1 MIQISVD
8 NRAALAALNAI
19 NPARIRSRLQGAV
32 RKTLD
37 DAKSFATQKLNARY
51 VRPDFATSNMKL
63 KVAGLNGSLSVSD
76 KRHGLTQF
84 VVNPNTR
91 PPNNPVGGL
100 HVKVRRADNETLPH
114 AFIGRGQAFERVG
127 KNRLPLRRLT
137 GPSGSQ
143 MLGSKHIAPQVESRI
158 AQHIQSELGR
168 LF

>member
-1 MIQISVD
+1 MIQVKVD
-8 NRAALAALNAI
+8 NKAALAALAAI
-19 NPARIRSRLQGAV
+19 NPARIRSRLKGAV

-37 DAKSFATQKLNARY
+37 DAKSFATAKLNARY

-91 PPNNPVGGL
+91 PPHNPPGGL
-100 HVKVRRADNETLPH
+100 NVKVRRADNERLPH

-127 KNRLPLRRLT
+127 KSRLPLRRLT

>member
-1 MIQISVD
+1 MIQVTVD
-8 NRAALAALNAI
+8 NRAALAALQAL

-37 DAKSFATQKLNARY
+37 DAKSFATAKLNARY
-51 VRPDFATSNMKL
+51 TRPDFATSNMKL

-76 KRHGLTQF
+76 KRHGLTQY

-91 PPNNPVGGL
+91 PPHNPPGGL
-100 HVKVRRADNETLPH
+100 TAKVRRADNERLPH

-127 KNRLPLRRLT
+127 KSRLPLRRLT
-137 GPSGSQ
+137 GPSGAQ